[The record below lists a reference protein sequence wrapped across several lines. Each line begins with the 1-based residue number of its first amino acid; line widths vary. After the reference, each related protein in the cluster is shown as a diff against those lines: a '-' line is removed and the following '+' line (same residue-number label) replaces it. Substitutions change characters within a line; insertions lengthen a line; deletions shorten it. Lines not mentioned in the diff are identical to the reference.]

1 MSAKNPDALTELI
14 RTLREQLVRK
24 DEHIASMEELLKEAM
39 RQVSTQQSLITKLLD
54 HPRSN
59 IRDGTAAEVT
69 APPVEEPE
77 EATGILPGLESE
89 PAQPCEPEAVEA
101 HAVVAARDEHT
112 DRDENVGQS
121 IPSVEEE
128 PCPITL
134 RLDRNELRKAHQAL
148 SGTGKGVL
156 KKWLA
161 SIRG

>member
-39 RQVSTQQSLITKLLD
+39 RQISTQQSLIARLLD
-54 HPRSN
+54 YPRSN
-59 IRDGTAAEVT
+59 LRDGMTVERAT
-69 APPVEEPE
+69 PPVEEPE
-77 EATGILPGLESE
+77 ETTGVLPGLEST
-89 PAQPCEPEAVEA
+89 PPRPCEPEAVEVQ
-101 HAVVAARDEHT
+101 AVVATCDEHT
-112 DRDENVGQS
+112 DVNDNVGQTIS
-121 IPSVEEE
+121 SVEEE